1 MGVTLRETYRTAKVG
16 TKKPQRYEK
25 RGGEATKRVPIHL
38 PVKLR
43 LASWSAGEKEGL
55 LGNA

>member
-1 MGVTLRETYRTAKVG
+1 MGVTLRETYRAAKVG

-43 LASWSAGEKEGL
+43 LAR
-55 LGNA
+55 